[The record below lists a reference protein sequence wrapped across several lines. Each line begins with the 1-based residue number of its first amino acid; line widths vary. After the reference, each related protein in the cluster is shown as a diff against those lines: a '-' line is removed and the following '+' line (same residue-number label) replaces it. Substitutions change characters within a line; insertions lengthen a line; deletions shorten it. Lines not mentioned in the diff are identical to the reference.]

1 MLNLS
6 RESTKP
12 PYCPFCRQII
22 PRPHEVEGLW
32 FEFDGGVCSCG
43 THFAVD
49 PTARNGGAVLLQAL
63 VQACDGDWDYAL
75 SLAPEVDY
83 EEAYLGRYNSQTHR
97 VGGLAFGTIYFVRL
111 KEKAPHAEV
120 VSAK

>member
-6 RESTKP
+6 RERTKP

-22 PRPHEVEGLW
+22 PRPGEVEGLW

-43 THFAVD
+43 AHFALD

-63 VQACDGDWDYAL
+63 VQACDGDWDFALAL
-75 SLAPEVDY
+75 SPEVDY
-83 EEAYLGRYNSQTHR
+83 EDAYLGHYNSQTHR
-97 VGGLAFGTIYFVRL
+97 VGGHAFGTLYFVRL
-111 KEKAPHAEV
+111 KGKADRPEAPA
-120 VSAK
+120 SS